1 MKILVTGKNGQLGS
15 ELFDLHTQYPMFE
28 FVFTDRTQLNLEDLE
43 QISTQL
49 NEIKPDVII
58 NAAAY
63 TAVDQAEK
71 NQFLCETINHL
82 AVNEIAK
89 WANSHQAKV
98 IHISTDY
105 VFDGTIEEPLLET
118 DITQP
123 INFYGE
129 SKRRGEESLLVENEE
144 SIVIRTSW
152 VYSQYGNNFVKTMMR
167 LMNERE
173 ELSVVSDQIGAPTYA
188 RDLAIAILEILKA
201 PQFVPGIYHYSNEG
215 KISWYEFATAIKEIN
230 NYNTQIHPIASEDFA
245 TLAKRPQFSLLDHN
259 KIKNTYKIE
268 IPYWRDSLVEMIG
281 QLTNK

>member
-230 NYNTQIHPIASEDFA
+230 NYNTKIHPIASEDFVTIA
-245 TLAKRPQFSLLDHN
+245 RRPQFSLLDHN

>member
-15 ELFDLHTQYPMFE
+15 ELFDLQAQYPMFE

-49 NEIKPDVII
+49 SKLNPDAII
-58 NAAAY
+58 NTAAY
-63 TAVDQAEK
+63 TAVDQAEN
-71 NQFLCETINHL
+71 NQYLCETINHL

-89 WANSHQAKV
+89 WANMHQAKV

-188 RDLAIAILEILKA
+188 RDLAIAILEILNA

-230 NYNTQIHPIASEDFA
+230 NYNTQIHPIASEDFV
-245 TLAKRPQFSLLDHN
+245 TIAKRPKFSLLDHN
-259 KIKNTYKIE
+259 KIKKTYKIE

-281 QLTNK
+281 QFTNK

>member
-63 TAVDQAEK
+63 TAVDQAEN

-129 SKRRGEESLLVENEE
+129 SKKRGEESLLIENEE

-188 RDLAIAILEILKA
+188 RDLAIAILEILNA

-230 NYNTQIHPIASEDFA
+230 NYNTQIHPIASEDFVTIA
-245 TLAKRPQFSLLDHN
+245 RRPQFSLLDHN

>member
-15 ELFDLHTQYPMFE
+15 ELFDLQAQYPMFE

-63 TAVDQAEK
+63 TAVDQAEN

-89 WANSHQAKV
+89 WANSQQAKV

-188 RDLAIAILEILKA
+188 RDLAIAILEILNA

-230 NYNTQIHPIASEDFA
+230 NYNTKIHPIASEDFVTIA
-245 TLAKRPQFSLLDHN
+245 RRPQFSLLDHN

>member
-15 ELFDLHTQYPMFE
+15 ELFDLQAQYPMFE

-63 TAVDQAEK
+63 TAVDQAEN

-188 RDLAIAILEILKA
+188 RDLAIAILEILNA

-230 NYNTQIHPIASEDFA
+230 NYNTKIHPIASEDFVTIA
-245 TLAKRPQFSLLDHN
+245 RRPQFSLLDHN

>member
-63 TAVDQAEK
+63 TAVDQAEN

-230 NYNTQIHPIASEDFA
+230 NYNTQIHPIASEDFVTIA
-245 TLAKRPQFSLLDHN
+245 RRPQFSLLDHN

>member
-15 ELFDLHTQYPMFE
+15 ELFDLQAQYPMFE

-63 TAVDQAEK
+63 TAVDQAEN
-71 NQFLCETINHL
+71 NQYLCETINHL

-89 WANSHQAKV
+89 WANSQQAKV

-188 RDLAIAILEILKA
+188 RDLAIAILEILNA

-230 NYNTQIHPIASEDFA
+230 NYNTQIHPIASEDFT

>member
-15 ELFDLHTQYPMFE
+15 ELFDLQAQYPMFE

-63 TAVDQAEK
+63 TAVDQAEN

-89 WANSHQAKV
+89 WANSQQAKV

-188 RDLAIAILEILKA
+188 RDLAIAILEILNA

-230 NYNTQIHPIASEDFA
+230 NYNTQIHPIASEDFVTIA
-245 TLAKRPQFSLLDHN
+245 RRPQFSLLDHN

>member
-15 ELFDLHTQYPMFE
+15 ELFDLQAQYPMFE

-63 TAVDQAEK
+63 TAVDQAEN

-188 RDLAIAILEILKA
+188 RDLAIAILEILNA

-230 NYNTQIHPIASEDFA
+230 NYNTQIHPIASEDFT

>member
-63 TAVDQAEK
+63 TAVDQAEN

-129 SKRRGEESLLVENEE
+129 SKKRGEESLLIENEE

-188 RDLAIAILEILKA
+188 RDLAIAILEILNA

-230 NYNTQIHPIASEDFA
+230 NYNTQIHPIASEDFT

>member
-63 TAVDQAEK
+63 TAVDQAEN

-188 RDLAIAILEILKA
+188 RDLAIAILEILNA

-230 NYNTQIHPIASEDFA
+230 NYNTQIHPIASEDFVTIA
-245 TLAKRPQFSLLDHN
+245 RRPQFSLLDHN

>member
-15 ELFDLHTQYPMFE
+15 ELFDLQAQYPMFE

-49 NEIKPDVII
+49 NEIQPDVII

-63 TAVDQAEK
+63 TAVDQAEN

-188 RDLAIAILEILKA
+188 RDLAIAILEILNA

-230 NYNTQIHPIASEDFA
+230 NYNTQIHPIASEDFVTIA
-245 TLAKRPQFSLLDHN
+245 RRPQFSLLDHN

-268 IPYWRDSLVEMIG
+268 IPYWRESLVEMIG

>member
-15 ELFDLHTQYPMFE
+15 ELFDLQAQYPMFE

-49 NEIKPDVII
+49 SKINPDAII
-58 NAAAY
+58 NTAAY
-63 TAVDQAEK
+63 TAVDQAEN
-71 NQFLCETINHL
+71 NQYLCETINHL

-89 WANSHQAKV
+89 WANMHQAKV

-105 VFDGTIEEPLLET
+105 VFDGTIEDPLLET

-188 RDLAIAILEILKA
+188 RDLAIAILEILNA

-230 NYNTQIHPIASEDFA
+230 NYNTQIHPIASEDFV
-245 TLAKRPQFSLLDHN
+245 TIAKRPKFSLLDHN

-281 QLTNK
+281 QFTNK

>member
-63 TAVDQAEK
+63 TAVDQAEN

-129 SKRRGEESLLVENEE
+129 SKRRGEESLLIENEK

-188 RDLAIAILEILKA
+188 RDLAIAILEILNA

-230 NYNTQIHPIASEDFA
+230 NYNTQIHPIASEDFT

>member
-15 ELFDLHTQYPMFE
+15 ELFDLQAQYPMFE

-49 NEIKPDVII
+49 SKINPDAII
-58 NAAAY
+58 NTAAY
-63 TAVDQAEK
+63 TAVDQAEN
-71 NQFLCETINHL
+71 NQYLCETINHL

-89 WANSHQAKV
+89 WANSQQAKV

-188 RDLAIAILEILKA
+188 RDLAIAILEILNA

-230 NYNTQIHPIASEDFA
+230 NYNTQIHPIASEDFV
-245 TLAKRPQFSLLDHN
+245 TIAKRPKFSLLDHN
-259 KIKNTYKIE
+259 KIKKTYKIE

-281 QLTNK
+281 QFTNK

>member
-58 NAAAY
+58 NTAAY
-63 TAVDQAEK
+63 TAVDQAEN

-230 NYNTQIHPIASEDFA
+230 NYNTQIHPIASEDFVTIA
-245 TLAKRPQFSLLDHN
+245 RRPQFSLLDHN

-281 QLTNK
+281 QLANK

>member
-63 TAVDQAEK
+63 TAVDQAEN

-89 WANSHQAKV
+89 WANSQQAKV

-144 SIVIRTSW
+144 SVVIRTSW

-188 RDLAIAILEILKA
+188 RDLAIAILEILNA

-230 NYNTQIHPIASEDFA
+230 NYNIQIHPIASEDFVTIA
-245 TLAKRPQFSLLDHN
+245 RRPQFSLLDHN

>member
-63 TAVDQAEK
+63 TAVDQAEN

-188 RDLAIAILEILKA
+188 RDLAIAILEILNA

-230 NYNTQIHPIASEDFA
+230 NYNTQIHPIASEDFT

>member
-1 MKILVTGKNGQLGS
+1 SRDWSSDVCS
-15 ELFDLHTQYPMFE
+15 SDL
-28 FVFTDRTQLNLEDLE
+28 
-43 QISTQL
+43 
-49 NEIKPDVII
+49 
-58 NAAAY
+58 
-63 TAVDQAEK
+63 VDQAEN

-188 RDLAIAILEILKA
+188 
-201 PQFVPGIYHYSNEG
+201 
-215 KISWYEFATAIKEIN
+215 
-230 NYNTQIHPIASEDFA
+230 
-245 TLAKRPQFSLLDHN
+245 
-259 KIKNTYKIE
+259 
-268 IPYWRDSLVEMIG
+268 
-281 QLTNK
+281 

>member
-15 ELFDLHTQYPMFE
+15 ELFDLQAQYPMFE

-63 TAVDQAEK
+63 TAVDQAEN

-188 RDLAIAILEILKA
+188 RDLAIAILEILNA

-230 NYNTQIHPIASEDFA
+230 NYNTQIHPIASEDFVTIA
-245 TLAKRPQFSLLDHN
+245 RRPQFSLLDHN

-268 IPYWRDSLVEMIG
+268 IPYWRDSLVEMIS

>member
-15 ELFDLHTQYPMFE
+15 ELFDLQAQYPMFE

-63 TAVDQAEK
+63 TAVDQAEN
-71 NQFLCETINHL
+71 NQLLCETINHL

-118 DITQP
+118 DITKP

-188 RDLAIAILEILKA
+188 RDLAIAILEILNA

-230 NYNTQIHPIASEDFA
+230 NYNTQIHPIASEDFVTIA
-245 TLAKRPQFSLLDHN
+245 RRPQFSLLDHN

>member
-15 ELFDLHTQYPMFE
+15 ELFDLQAQYPMFE

-63 TAVDQAEK
+63 TAVDQAEN

-188 RDLAIAILEILKA
+188 RDLAIAILEILNA

-230 NYNTQIHPIASEDFA
+230 NYNTQIHPIASEDFVTIA
-245 TLAKRPQFSLLDHN
+245 RRPQFSLLDHN

>member
-15 ELFDLHTQYPMFE
+15 ELFDLQAQYPMFE

-63 TAVDQAEK
+63 TAVDQAEN

-230 NYNTQIHPIASEDFA
+230 NYNTQIHPIASEDFVTIA
-245 TLAKRPQFSLLDHN
+245 RRPQFSLLDHN